1 MSGLAPLRVVP
12 CAEGWSGSVTWH
24 PDMNFT
30 AEEKV
35 EPGNRYMGGSTE
47 FAEIIRRQLRNNVR
61 LAERM
66 NLTEM
71 QKFYQN
77 RWDAFGVTDVHA
89 EAAAG
94 LVMLQLSL
102 EKAGRKNAAD
112 VAKAMATIE
121 FDTFFGK
128 IQPDKDGW
136 NLR

>member
-1 MSGLAPLRVVP
+1 MSGMAPLSVVP

-24 PDMNFT
+24 PDMQFA
-30 AEEKV
+30 AEK
-35 EPGNRYMGGSTE
+35 GTDNRYMGGSQE
-47 FAEIIRRQLRNNVR
+47 FAEIIRTRLKNNVR
-61 LAERM
+61 LAEK
-66 NLTEM
+66 NGATEV
-71 QKFYQN
+71 QNFYQK
-77 RWDAFGVTDVHA
+77 RWDDFGVNDVHA

-94 LVMLQLSL
+94 LVMLQIAL